1 MAHAVTFGEIMMRL
15 ATPGHQRFIQ
25 ASEFEITYAG
35 AEASVAVSLAQ
46 FGHQAS
52 FVSAL
57 PTGPLGE
64 AATSHVRYFGV
75 DTSHVVRSKQGRMGV
90 YFLEAGAAQ
99 RASQVIYDRAGATIA
114 VTEPSDYDW
123 ETILAGKKWFH
134 TTGITPALSD
144 ACAQAASEGLQTAK
158 RLGLQTS
165 LDLNYRSKLWSQQR
179 AREVIAPLLKSVDLL
194 VGNEEDAHNVLGITA
209 SETDVSR
216 GQVQHAAYES
226 VARQIQEQYGPRW
239 VAITLRESESASVN
253 HWSGCLL
260 ADGQFHQSRRYTI
273 QVVDR
278 VGAGDAF
285 CGGLIHGLLSGE
297 GAAESLEFAVAASCL
312 KHSIPG
318 DFNKVTADE
327 VRRLSGGD
335 ASGRVVR

>member
-1 MAHAVTFGEIMMRL
+1 MTAPPEAERFMRRALELGRHAADTGEGGPFGAVIVRDGDIVGEGWNRVIASSDPTAHGEVMAIR
-15 ATPGHQRFIQ
+15 
-25 ASEFEITYAG
+25 
-35 AEASVAVSLAQ
+35 
-46 FGHQAS
+46 
-52 FVSAL
+52 
-57 PTGPLGE
+57 
-64 AATSHVRYFGV
+64 
-75 DTSHVVRSKQGRMGV
+75 
-90 YFLEAGAAQ
+90 
-99 RASQVIYDRAGATIA
+99 
-114 VTEPSDYDW
+114 
-123 ETILAGKKWFH
+123 
-134 TTGITPALSD
+134 D

-239 VAITLRESESASVN
+239 VASTLRESESASVN

>member
-25 ASEFEITYAG
+25 ANEFEITYAG

-57 PTGPLGE
+57 PAGPLGE
-64 AATSHVRYFGV
+64 AAASHVRYYGV
-75 DTSHVVRSKQGRMGV
+75 DTSDVVRSNQGRMGV
-90 YFLEAGAAQ
+90 YFLETGAAQ

-114 VTEPSDYDW
+114 VTDPEAYDW
-123 ETILAGKKWFH
+123 PKILAGKQWFH

-144 ACAQAASEGLQTAK
+144 QCAAATRQGLETAK
-158 RLGLQTS
+158 QLGLHTS

-179 AREVIAPLLKSVDLL
+179 AREVIGPLLASVDLL
-194 VGNEEDAHNVLGITA
+194 VGNEEDAHNVLGISA
-209 SETDVSR
+209 AETDVSR
-216 GQVQHAAYES
+216 GQVEHAAYES
-226 VARQIQEQYGPRW
+226 VARQIHEQYGPRW

-260 ADGQFHQSRRYTI
+260 ADGEFHQSRRYSI
-273 QVVDR
+273 QIVDR

-285 CGGLIHGLLSGE
+285 CGGLIHGLLAGDAS
-297 GAAESLEFAVAASCL
+297 ADALEFAVAASCL

-318 DFNKVTADE
+318 DFNKVTAEE